1 MLKRTL
7 VFIQWFIFIYPPE
20 YENSCSQENKI
31 FGNIQELFPHNVEIR
46 KLRNLPAKVMKY
58 VNLVIKTS
66 GNPNYK
72 KVKKM

>member
-1 MLKRTL
+1 
-7 VFIQWFIFIYPPE
+7 
-20 YENSCSQENKI
+20 
-31 FGNIQELFPHNVEIR
+31 
-46 KLRNLPAKVMKY
+46 LRNLPAKVMKY